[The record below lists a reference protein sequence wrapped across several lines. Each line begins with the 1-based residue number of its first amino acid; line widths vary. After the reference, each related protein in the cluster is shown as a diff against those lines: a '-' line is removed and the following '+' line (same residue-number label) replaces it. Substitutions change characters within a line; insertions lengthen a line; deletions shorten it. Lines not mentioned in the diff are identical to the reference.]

1 MKNHKKN
8 QTSGHHK
15 DLSIYIHIPFC
26 EIICP
31 YCDFNKYSKVDDLIP
46 EFTQSLIKEIQRNSN
61 RFTDSKIVSI
71 SLGGGTPS
79 YIKNKDL
86 ISISSSLKDNYLIDS
101 EFEFSIEVNPADI
114 NDSVLELY
122 KKIGINRVSVGG
134 QSFNK
139 NILSKLGRNHDVET
153 LKKSLDLLSSS
164 YINNIN
170 LDLIFGV
177 PGQTLIQW
185 EESIKM
191 FLEYSF
197 PHLSAYLLTFEP
209 KTKFFRDLNL
219 NKIIEPKENEIIEMF
234 NMTAELLNNNNY
246 HQYEIS
252 NWAKKGSESIH
263 NLRYWNSNNYLGFGP
278 GASSLING
286 TRMKNIS
293 SLKKYIYLSKNID
306 NQNELYSE
314 VTIITE
320 EEKMIEHIMLNLR
333 LDTGINHR
341 NFEKIFNKVFTS
353 KFKNLINELNNN
365 LLIESNLETTAL
377 TNKGKLVSDYIF
389 TKFAEGIN
397 L

>member
-1 MKNHKKN
+1 MKTHKKN

-46 EFTQSLIKEIQRNSN
+46 NFIQSLISEIQRNSKK
-61 RFTDSKIVSI
+61 FASSKIVSI

-79 YIKNKDL
+79 YINNKDL
-86 ISISSSLKDNYLIDS
+86 MAIFNSLKNNYLIDNK
-101 EFEFSIEVNPADI
+101 FEFSIEVNPADI
-114 NDSVLELY
+114 SNSRLELY
-122 KKIGINRVSVGG
+122 EKIGINRVSVGG

-139 NILSKLGRNHDVET
+139 NVLSKLGRNHDVET
-153 LKKSLDLLSSS
+153 LKKSLDLLSGS

-177 PGQTLIQW
+177 PSQTLAQW

-191 FLEYSF
+191 FLNYSF
-197 PHLSAYLLTFEP
+197 PHLSTYLLTFEP

-219 NKIIEPKENEIIEMF
+219 KKIIEPKENIIIEMF
-234 NMTAELLNNNNY
+234 NLAIELLNNNNY

-252 NWAKKGSESIH
+252 NWAKTGSESIH

-314 VTIITE
+314 VNTITE
-320 EEKMIEHIMLNLR
+320 EEKMIEYIMLNLR
-333 LDTGINHR
+333 MHMGINHKH
-341 NFEKIFNKVFTS
+341 FEKIFGKVFTHI
-353 KFKNLINELNNN
+353 FKSLINELNNG
-365 LLIESNLETTAL
+365 LLIESDLKTTSL

-389 TKFAEGIN
+389 TKFTEEIGS
-397 L
+397 